1 MSYYDKLQ
9 AIKNSE
15 ARFCMVRTVL
25 STLRSS
31 SVEKEIIENDCTS
44 NSTGKTLD
52 IISSEDTV
60 DSDSVDLKE
69 DLELLPI
76 NMKFNPNPSSL
87 GCSGNESN
95 IKLLCPKCKEEV
107 DQLIDLK
114 AKMCTF
120 GINHES
126 NPSLSNVVQNTTK
139 NFNKTNNLTDT
150 PSTIPRNVNF
160 EEFLKDI
167 KTWNLDTI
175 APTKEK
181 QCFVNDDTEKRLFFI
196 EMEIAQIKC
205 DLAQL
210 KSQ

>member
-1 MSYYDKLQ
+1 MSYYDKLE

-15 ARFCMVRTVL
+15 ARFYMVRTVL
-25 STLRSS
+25 SSLKSS

-44 NSTGKTLD
+44 KTTGKTLD
-52 IISSEDTV
+52 IISSVDTV

-76 NMKFNPNPSSL
+76 KMKFNSNPSSL
-87 GCSGNESN
+87 GCSGNESK

-114 AKMCTF
+114 AKMCSL
-120 GINHES
+120 GINHEC
-126 NPSLSNVVQNTTK
+126 NPSLSNVAQNTTK

-160 EEFLKDI
+160 EELLKDI

-175 APTKEK
+175 APPKEK
-181 QCFVNDDTEKRLFFI
+181 HCFVNDDTEKRLFFI
-196 EMEIAQIKC
+196 EMELAQIKC